1 MTIKLLKDVK
11 DYTHSDLRV
20 AEFIEESGEEVL
32 FMSIGQVAERLNLS
46 EATVSRSVRHLGF
59 SDFKELKKSL
69 VSEKTGDGAAGKMA
83 GTLAKEDFTL
93 NNWFLWQQEYLRRTA
108 EKLVPEELEQA
119 VFYMLEAKHIYIY
132 AKNASSSMAQ
142 LLFFRLRRMGIEVSL
157 LPSGGSEI
165 VEGLSHVSGQDLVI
179 MFGFSKISREGK
191 LILDYR
197 NDVGYKVLSFTGRNH
212 IPSDEQGDVN
222 LYVYRGESGE
232 YHSMVAATAVVDIL
246 VLALAEK
253 MKTSATQQLKKIE
266 KLKQRYRE

>member
-32 FMSIGQVAERLNLS
+32 FMNIGQVAERLNLS
-46 EATVSRSVRHLGF
+46 EATVSRSVRHL
-59 SDFKELKKSL
+59 
-69 VSEKTGDGAAGKMA
+69 
-83 GTLAKEDFTL
+83 
-93 NNWFLWQQEYLRRTA
+93 
-108 EKLVPEELEQA
+108 
-119 VFYMLEAKHIYIY
+119 
-132 AKNASSSMAQ
+132 
-142 LLFFRLRRMGIEVSL
+142 
-157 LPSGGSEI
+157 
-165 VEGLSHVSGQDLVI
+165 
-179 MFGFSKISREGK
+179 GFSKISREGK

-266 KLKQRYRE
+266 KLKQRYGEIIFS